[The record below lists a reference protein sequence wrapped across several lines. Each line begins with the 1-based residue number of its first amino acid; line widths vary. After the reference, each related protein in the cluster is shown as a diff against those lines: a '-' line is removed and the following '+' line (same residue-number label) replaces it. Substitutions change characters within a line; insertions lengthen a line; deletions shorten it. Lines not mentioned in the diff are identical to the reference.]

1 VKIFTIN
8 FIIRKYGIKE
18 IPLSDVKEW
27 GTKRGLSQETI
38 EEILKGGK
46 PVYTA
51 PILPGE
57 VTLRRAWSS
66 KYVDKIILTFFPDF
80 LYTILARR

>member
-1 VKIFTIN
+1 MGFEISITAPPPEEKMSASER
-8 FIIRKYGIKE
+8 RKYGIKE

-38 EEILKGGK
+38 EEIMKGGK

-51 PILPGE
+51 RILPAE
-57 VTLRRAWSS
+57 VTLGRAWSS
-66 KYVDKIILTFFPDF
+66 SSKIPVK
-80 LYTILARR
+80 